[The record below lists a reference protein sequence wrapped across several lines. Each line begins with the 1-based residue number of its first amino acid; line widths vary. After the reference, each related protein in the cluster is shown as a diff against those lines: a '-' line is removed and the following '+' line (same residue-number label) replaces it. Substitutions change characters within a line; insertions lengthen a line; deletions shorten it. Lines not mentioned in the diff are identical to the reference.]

1 MRWPALMLL
10 LAAGFVSCKGPEHQP
25 SSTTQEV
32 RPAAPATPDR
42 NITPKVSPNTRM
54 ASFGKAKKHLAEIH
68 ADHRSTLYCGCS
80 FDDAGVVDR
89 ASCGYVPVSEGVRS
103 RRVEWE
109 HVVPAQAFGQAFP
122 AWRDGHPECV
132 DRRGKAFR
140 GRPCARKVSEAF
152 RYMEADMYNL
162 QPAVGEVNERR
173 GTATPA
179 MIPGEDRPFGTCD
192 FEVADGKMEPRP
204 SVRGDIARTYLYM
217 DQAYPGRGVVSR
229 KNRPLFEAW
238 AAQDPVDRW
247 ECERARRIARVQ
259 GNVNHVVELACR
271 DAQL

>member
-1 MRWPALMLL
+1 MLL
-10 LAAGFVSCKGPEHQP
+10 LAGGLVSCRSPEHQP
-25 SSTTQEV
+25 SSTQEV
-32 RPAAPATPDR
+32 RTAAPAPSDR
-42 NITPKVSPNTRM
+42 TAPAPETIPPRVSPNTRM
-54 ASFGKAKKHLAEIH
+54 ASFGKAKKHLTEIH

-80 FDDAGVVDR
+80 FDDAGVVER
-89 ASCGYVPVSEGVRS
+89 ASCGYVPVSEGARS

-132 DRRGKAFR
+132 DRRGNAFR

-152 RYMEADMYNL
+152 RHMEADLYNL

-173 GTATPA
+173 GTATPS
-179 MIPGEDRPFGTCD
+179 MIPGESRPFGTCD
-192 FEVADGKMEPRP
+192 FEVADGKVEPRP
-204 SVRGDIARTYLYM
+204 AVRGDIARTYLYM

-229 KNRPLFEAW
+229 KNRKLFEAW
-238 AAQDPVDRW
+238 NEQDPVDRW

-259 GNVNHVVELACR
+259 GNVNHVVEQACR
-271 DAQL
+271 DAKL